1 MTGKIVTQPNK
12 HIHTNVQNNM
22 NPCLH
27 NCQMAEFVK
36 YANGK
41 NAVKPPNQP
50 GIHNNH
56 TNPKNIVN
64 IQTERISNNM
74 RSMDVNMRVAIVL
87 VLFSFS
93 TILPVKSCNPLNTLF
108 KMKPPS

>member
-12 HIHTNVQNNM
+12 HIHTNVANNM

-50 GIHNNH
+50 GIHMQN

-64 IQTERISNNM
+64 MQTERISNNM

-87 VLFSFS
+87 VIFSFS
-93 TILPVKSCNPLNTLF
+93 SILFVNPFNESNTLF